1 MADDGNI
8 VYKIDNSERI
18 FGEDL
23 EYYHVFDDTRGHL
36 LFTEHEIE
44 DARERAQR
52 KAMMIHQA
60 VVDDDPW
67 WKVWAQ
73 VMADKK
79 WIQKATRK
87 MEKKGTVGSFT
98 AW

>member
-1 MADDGNI
+1 MADNGNV
-8 VYKIDNSERI
+8 VYKIDNSERT
-18 FGEDL
+18 FAEDL
-23 EYYHVFDDTRGHL
+23 EYYHVFDDTIGHL

-67 WKVWAQ
+67 WKVWA
-73 VMADKK
+73 
-79 WIQKATRK
+79 
-87 MEKKGTVGSFT
+87 
-98 AW
+98 